1 MGSPS
6 DVWGLGATLH
16 HCVSGERPFP
26 RPPEARESDDPLI
39 RFPQLAADPRPLP
52 GHLPPGLGALIE
64 SMLERDPGARPTA
77 EQVVV
82 GLQPLVAA
90 QPRKLTFSRRGRVG

>member
-6 DVWGLGATLH
+6 DVWGIGATLH

-26 RPPEARESDDPLI
+26 RPAEARESDDLRI
-39 RFPQLAADPRPLP
+39 RFPQLETDPSPLP
-52 GHLPPGLGALIE
+52 GHLPPGFSELIE
-64 SMLERDPGARPTA
+64 SMLEKEPDARPTA
-77 EQVVV
+77 EEVVT

-90 QPRKLTFSRRGRVG
+90 QPRKLTFSRRGRFG